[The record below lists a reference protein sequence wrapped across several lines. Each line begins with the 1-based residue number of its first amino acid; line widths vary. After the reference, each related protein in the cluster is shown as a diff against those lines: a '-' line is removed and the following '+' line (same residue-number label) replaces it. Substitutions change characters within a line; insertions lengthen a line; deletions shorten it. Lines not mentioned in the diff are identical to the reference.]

1 MTGPA
6 TELVRRYF
14 EQVFNEQR
22 VEAPDEFVATRYI
35 EHALA
40 PFGDSEPGEVD
51 GPEHTRSVVGWLRE
65 QFPDIQMTVE
75 FGIAE
80 GDLVAVLVRSEGTNH
95 GPLNS
100 VIPPTGRRF
109 RARQSHWYRI
119 DGGKLVEHWAVRD
132 DLTTMLQLGVV
143 TRPGPPASL

>member
-1 MTGPA
+1 MPESV

-22 VEAPDEFVATRYI
+22 AEAPDEFVATRYL

-51 GPEHTRSVVGWLRE
+51 GPEYTRSVVSWLRE
-65 QFPDIQMTVE
+65 QFPDLHMTVE
-75 FGIAE
+75 LAVAQ
-80 GDLVAVLVRSEGTNH
+80 DDVVAVLVRSEGTND
-95 GPLNS
+95 GPLNG

-109 RARQSHWYRI
+109 SARQSHWYRI
-119 DGGKLVEHWAVRD
+119 AGGKLVEHWAVRD

-143 TRPGPPASL
+143 GRPRSPT